1 MKSGVIGRVTDH
13 AQGIAAEVAHH
24 GDGKF
29 IVTYIDTCAREQ
41 LSTQDIVDDI
51 EAAKRL
57 VKSFIEGESK

>member
-1 MKSGVIGRVTDH
+1 MKSGVIGRVTDS

-29 IVTYIDTCAREQ
+29 IVTYLDTDAREQ

-51 EAAKRL
+51 EEAKRL
-57 VKSFIEGESK
+57 VMAFIDGDPT